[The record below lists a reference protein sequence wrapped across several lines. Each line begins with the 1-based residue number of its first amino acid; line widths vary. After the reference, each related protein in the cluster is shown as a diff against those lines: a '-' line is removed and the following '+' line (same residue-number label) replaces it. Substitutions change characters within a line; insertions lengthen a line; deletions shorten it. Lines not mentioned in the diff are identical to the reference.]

1 MFNYIKD
8 FYHNI
13 YQDKFKLI
21 LTILVI
27 LIVLIFLI
35 FPSNKR
41 ASGGEIGVHFFYSPG
56 CSHCADQK
64 KFNQKLHEKYNVN
77 IISHNITQ
85 SEEAK
90 LFFSTA
96 KKYAINPNNLGVPLT
111 IVNGEAFIGFES
123 ENTSGNEI
131 EMAIKKNHEDF
142 KQIKSF
148 VSEKRTIPFFG
159 EFDTQQYSL
168 PVLAIMLGLVDGFN
182 PCAMWALIFLISLVV
197 GLKDRTK
204 LWFLIGAFVM
214 SSGVLYFL
222 FMTAWLNVFLLIGFI
237 RPLVALIGGFSIWLG
252 IVQIR
257 DFFLQQKVCPLPTE
271 QKQKI
276 MERMRLLVFSPLT
289 LATIGGIILL
299 SFIVNLI
306 EFVCSSFIPAIF
318 TQTLALYNLP
328 TWQYYL
334 YIFLYIIFFIMDDLI
349 IFSLAVFAITQIND
363 KYIKWCRLT
372 GGITLL
378 ILGVSLLL
386 FHD

>member
-123 ENTSGNEI
+123 ENTSGNKI

-159 EFDTQQYSL
+159 EFDTQKYSL

-318 TQTLALYNLP
+318 T
-328 TWQYYL
+328 
-334 YIFLYIIFFIMDDLI
+334 
-349 IFSLAVFAITQIND
+349 
-363 KYIKWCRLT
+363 
-372 GGITLL
+372 
-378 ILGVSLLL
+378 
-386 FHD
+386 

>member
-1 MFNYIKD
+1 
-8 FYHNI
+8 
-13 YQDKFKLI
+13 
-21 LTILVI
+21 
-27 LIVLIFLI
+27 
-35 FPSNKR
+35 
-41 ASGGEIGVHFFYSPG
+41 
-56 CSHCADQK
+56 
-64 KFNQKLHEKYNVN
+64 
-77 IISHNITQ
+77 
-85 SEEAK
+85 
-90 LFFSTA
+90 
-96 KKYAINPNNLGVPLT
+96 
-111 IVNGEAFIGFES
+111 
-123 ENTSGNEI
+123 
-131 EMAIKKNHEDF
+131 MAIGKKHEGF
-142 KQIKSF
+142 KQMKSF
-148 VSEKRTIPFFG
+148 VSEKTTIPFFG
-159 EFDTQQYSL
+159 ELDTQKYSL
-168 PVLAIMLGLVDGFN
+168 PVLAMMLGLVDGFN

-197 GLKDRTK
+197 GLNDRSK

-214 SSGVLYFL
+214 SSGILYFL
-222 FMTAWLNVFLLIGFI
+222 FMTAWLNVFLLIGFL
-237 RPLVALIGGFSIWLG
+237 RPLVAFIGGFSIWLG

-257 DFFLQQKVCPLPTE
+257 DFFLPQNVCPLPTN

-289 LATIGGIILL
+289 LATISGIILL

-334 YIFLYIIFFIMDDLI
+334 YILLYVIFFIMDDLI
-349 IFSLAVFAITQIND
+349 IFSLAVFAITQVSD